1 MKIEMKHGK
10 IEKVIG
16 YSLAG
21 GLMVSLYG
29 GGREVYYI
37 DPRDITAGGKNCEYS
52 HLCAECEIDYTY
64 GASGSLNNVQITYNP
79 YQYDARTK

>member
-1 MKIEMKHGK
+1 MKHGK

-16 YSLAG
+16 YSLSG

-37 DPRDITAGGKNCEYS
+37 NPLEIEAGGKNCEYS
-52 HLCAECEIDYTY
+52 HLCAECEIDYTR
-64 GASGSLNNVQITYNP
+64 GVCGSLHNVKITYNP

>member
-1 MKIEMKHGK
+1 MKHGK

-29 GGREVYYI
+29 GGREIYFI
-37 DPRDITAGGKNCEYS
+37 NPREIEAGGKNCEYS
-52 HLCAECEIDYTY
+52 HLCAECEIVYTY
-64 GASGSLNNVQITYNP
+64 GAGGSLNNVQITYNP
-79 YQYDARTK
+79 YQHDARTR